1 MAGVLCSAA
10 TVDQLR
16 QRHAHCP
23 PGTVVFLQSEQTL
36 AFRVD
41 VGWRYLMVNT
51 LKGPSHEMDFAFI
64 DIKKRIEL

>member
-41 VGWRYLMVNT
+41 VGWRYLMVN
-51 LKGPSHEMDFAFI
+51 
-64 DIKKRIEL
+64 